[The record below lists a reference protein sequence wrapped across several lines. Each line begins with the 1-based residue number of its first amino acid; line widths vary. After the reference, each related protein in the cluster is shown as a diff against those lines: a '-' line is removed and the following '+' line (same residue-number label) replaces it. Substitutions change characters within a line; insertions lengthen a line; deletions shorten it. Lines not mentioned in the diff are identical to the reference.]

1 MRLALVTARA
11 CGLWPGPEHR
21 NVQCMHPTLHP
32 GAAGGTLGDKMAR
45 KLPNNPNG
53 RILTNQLSVLIGL
66 PLSFLLLK
74 GKLAGT
80 AVHRASVLL

>member
-1 MRLALVTARA
+1 
-11 CGLWPGPEHR
+11 
-21 NVQCMHPTLHP
+21 
-32 GAAGGTLGDKMAR
+32 MAR
-45 KLPNNPNG
+45 KLPNSPNG

-80 AVHRASVLL
+80 AVHRASALL

>member
-1 MRLALVTARA
+1 
-11 CGLWPGPEHR
+11 
-21 NVQCMHPTLHP
+21 
-32 GAAGGTLGDKMAR
+32 MAR

-74 GKLAGT
+74 GKPAGN
-80 AVHRASVLL
+80 VVLCLCSSRSPALFVLSYCFSL